1 MVDLTIDRG
10 RSFLDKLGVLS
21 THTAL
26 HLRYPSALILIS
38 LSLLVFTGY
47 DRKEEEIK
55 QVDLSRLNDTDQ
67 LHPVAQFVVIL
78 YPFVRSFLT
87 LFD

>member
-1 MVDLTIDRG
+1 MIE
-10 RSFLDKLGVLS
+10 
-21 THTAL
+21 
-26 HLRYPSALILIS
+26 
-38 LSLLVFTGY
+38 
-47 DRKEEEIK
+47 EEEIK